1 MFLALLML
9 TGCGAGKETVN
20 IPGYGDAPIEISG
33 LKEQDFTV
41 TPNELLNLECVSR
54 TASGAT
60 AKAGTVNAYGPLLDT
75 FLEQYHCSMS
85 DFYKIRFICADDY
98 KTVLKNEYLTDY
110 EVVLAVS
117 CGDEPLPEEQQPLRI
132 LIPEAESGMWAYSIV
147 RIEFEERGAP

>member
-98 KTVLKNEYLTDY
+98 KTLLKGEYLTDY
-110 EVVLAVS
+110 EVVLVIS
-117 CGDEPLPEEQQPLRI
+117 CGDESLPEKQQPLRI
-132 LIPEAESGMWAYSIV
+132 LIPKAESGMWAYAIV
-147 RIEFEERGAP
+147 RIEFEREAS